1 MTSLPCDRCV
11 GRSLNLCKPLD
22 GSRLQVMLALG
33 GIRHWKKHE
42 TVFRADAPMG
52 AFFKI
57 RSGIVAVS
65 RTLDDGRRQIVAI
78 RAPGDCVGYLD
89 NDGKYAFDGEALT
102 DVEACAFD
110 RRGFDAFAA
119 QHPDLAAAVAEALS
133 AALKQ
138 SGQDMLV
145 LGQLRSTERV
155 AHFLAEIDTLYRQRA
170 VSSRPLSLKMS
181 RTEIADYLGLT
192 LETVSRAI
200 GRLKVRDVIGLMGS
214 DEVVV
219 LDNNKLRQIAKVERD
234 GRPIATTINL
244 LIPHDPISNSPVEVV
259 QRAANGSGPSKEPR
273 TRRVAAAA
281 ALSHRAACPA
291 GRPAVPQWPQKTSDS
306 APSSADRRRA
316 TPGSTRP
323 TRAR

>member
-42 TVFRADAPMG
+42 TVFRADTPMG

-102 DVEACAFD
+102 DVEACSFD

-119 QHPDLAAAVAEALS
+119 KHPDLAAAVAEALS

-170 VSSRPLSLKMS
+170 VSLRPLSLKMS

-192 LETVSRAI
+192 IETVSRAI
-200 GRLKVRDVIGLMGS
+200 GKLKYREVIDLMGS

-234 GRPIATTINL
+234 DRPIAMTIN
-244 LIPHDPISNSPVEVV
+244 
-259 QRAANGSGPSKEPR
+259 
-273 TRRVAAAA
+273 
-281 ALSHRAACPA
+281 
-291 GRPAVPQWPQKTSDS
+291 
-306 APSSADRRRA
+306 
-316 TPGSTRP
+316 
-323 TRAR
+323 

>member
-1 MTSLPCDRCV
+1 MTALPCDRCV
-11 GRSLNLCKPLD
+11 GRSLNLCRPLD
-22 GSRLQVMLALG
+22 GARLQVMLALG
-33 GIRHWKKHE
+33 GIHRWKKHE
-42 TVFRADAPMG
+42 TLFRADAPMG

-65 RTLDDGRRQIVAI
+65 RTLDDGRRQIVAV
-78 RAPGDCVGYLD
+78 RAPGDCVGYLE

-119 QHPDLAAAVAEALS
+119 KHPDLAAAVAEALS

-200 GRLKVRDVIGLMGS
+200 GKLKVRDVIGLMGS

-234 GRPIATTINL
+234 GQAHRNDNQLTDSARPDFKLARRGGPAGGERKPAI
-244 LIPHDPISNSPVEVV
+244 
-259 QRAANGSGPSKEPR
+259 QRATNVA
-273 TRRVAAAA
+273 RRRRC
-281 ALSHRAACPA
+281 RA
-291 GRPAVPQWPQKTSDS
+291 Q
-306 APSSADRRRA
+306 PSSGLSGRA
-316 TPGSTRP
+316 SCSSAMASKNQR
-323 TRAR
+323 